1 MLYSTEVLNG
11 YLLLCCFDMVK
22 CTWYVDMYQPLCCE
36 QTVLKLEGFADV
48 YIALCDVYYLG
59 NLLGT

>member
-1 MLYSTEVLNG
+1 MSCDISAECINV
-11 YLLLCCFDMVK
+11 CSEVK
-22 CTWYVDMYQPLCCE
+22 CTWYVDMYQPLCSE
-36 QTVLKLEGFADV
+36 QNVLKLEGFADV